1 MFSFRNKL
9 ILAFILFGIMLIA
22 ISSFLLFKTQ
32 ELSLKANNIENA
44 KKLHISLDN
53 SIELYIRDI
62 NDVFNALENSTV
74 FQNYLNNPELEK
86 NNVNDLFLSLASSS
100 GKYMQFRYIDKDGM
114 EKVRVNRNKQD
125 ADVLIVDAKDL
136 QNKNTRYYFTQAMK
150 SNQLINYSKI
160 DLNIEHGIIE
170 KPIKPVLRAT
180 KKVLQN
186 NKLVGILVI
195 NVFMENF
202 LKQLIVSPNFDIYLI
217 DKNGNFIIYPDND
230 KAWNHYLNG
239 DYNLEDDFALD
250 SACILNNIECQTQR
264 FYAKNIVSIINQ
276 DAMKLII
283 QPKIYQLHQQIREQ
297 FMDMLY
303 IYFAVLTLSFPIA
316 YLFSMTPT
324 RLKREVDQLNKVLER
339 KIQEKVTEVETT
351 NKNLEKN
358 VLQRTRELEEAN
370 TKLYKQA
377 TIDFLTK
384 IPNRRYFLEMSE
396 RYLQVSHR
404 KRLALSLI
412 LFDIDFFKKVNDT
425 YGHDEGDQVLK
436 FITKKIESVLRR
448 SDIFGRLGGEEFAI
462 TLLDTNLEQA
472 IDIAEKVR
480 LIIQDNIYS
489 HNSTSI
495 ALTISLGVSQAEE
508 NDQDISLIL
517 SRADLNL
524 YQAKESGRNKVIAS
538 IDK

>member
-86 NNVNDLFLSLASSS
+86 NNVNNLFLSLASSS

-160 DLNIEHGIIE
+160 DLNIEHGMIE

-384 IPNRRYFLEMSE
+384 IPNRRYFLEMSD

>member
-1 MFSFRNKL
+1 
-9 ILAFILFGIMLIA
+9 MLIA

-160 DLNIEHGIIE
+160 DLNIEHGMIE